1 MCLRIS
7 RIRCGAD
14 WLGKTMEISKTRN
27 SFIGCDVE
35 SSRSQRPTRSRPMS
49 PNESLK
55 ESFLR
60 DGRIPISMVPGRLEP
75 KLD

>member
-1 MCLRIS
+1 
-7 RIRCGAD
+7 
-14 WLGKTMEISKTRN
+14 MEISKIRN
-27 SFIGCDVE
+27 SSIGCDAE
-35 SSRSQRPTRSRPMS
+35 SSRSQRPSRSRPMS

-60 DGRIPISMVPGRLEP
+60 DGRMPISMVPGRLEP